1 MNDYQWYKAHHICV
15 RCHHHEAM
23 NGKVT
28 CLDCREK
35 EREVDRQRKQKALAN
50 ETLEHKTRRL
60 QVAKAR
66 RERLKAQGLCIRCG
80 KRKALQG
87 KQHCLECNIKR
98 RRINRESKR
107 RKANKSAGISGV
119 DTQGA
124 SQGSRTRRSKGGN
137 WSWTS

>member
-1 MNDYQWYKAHHICV
+1 MNDYQWYKEHHICV
-15 RCHHHEAM
+15 RCHHHEAV

-50 ETLEHKTRRL
+50 ETPEHKAERVRK
-60 QVAKAR
+60 VR
-66 RERLKAQGLCIRCG
+66 ERVERLKAQGVCIWCG
-80 KRKALQG
+80 KHKALSG
-87 KQHCLECNIKR
+87 KQHCLECGIKR
-98 RRINRESKR
+98 RRVNRESKR

-124 SQGSRTRRSKGGN
+124 SQGSGIGRSKGGN

>member
-1 MNDYQWYKAHHICV
+1 
-15 RCHHHEAM
+15 M

-35 EREVDRQRKQKALAN
+35 EREADRQRKQKALAN
-50 ETLEHKTRRL
+50 ETPEHRSKRL

-107 RKANKSAGISGV
+107 RKTNKSAGISGV

-124 SQGSRTRRSKGGN
+124 SQGSRTRRSKGGR